1 MPAPTDSAFLGFK
14 ADATFVEQ
22 LDLGRGQVSRSQF
35 LREAVAEK
43 LKELG
48 IDLPSESVIAPD
60 RKGKGGRPRASSVTM
75 LNDAP
80 TKTKLP
86 KPKSVTYRSTN
97 KRHKHKRTEQ
107 EDGLSEP

>member
-48 IDLPSESVIAPD
+48 IELPSESVIAPD
-60 RKGKGGRPRASSVTM
+60 RKGKGGRPRGSSVTM
-75 LNDAP
+75 LNDEP
-80 TKTKLP
+80 TRTKLL
-86 KPKSVTYRSTN
+86 KPKSVTYQAKNTPR
-97 KRHKHKRTEQ
+97 KHKHRDQDK
-107 EDGLSEP
+107 